1 MAEKEKKNG
10 YRHAR
15 PSAHLTGHRRHLNLR
30 FAQRRL
36 PLFGFFGKKKKE
48 TPVLDAEENAW
59 EEVLKTE
66 PEKNQGT
73 EKLRDAKLYFQ
84 TMEEQMG
91 EAFGQLKEAKTEYG
105 AVTSYLTDIQKID
118 RMAEEELAVAVDAA
132 KRIIVCTRER
142 EHLLGR
148 VVRLTKDQ
156 YQMAEQYEE
165 EMPSIIKNLKSN
177 EDSLVLVKNDMR
189 LLEGEK
195 GRLFYEREELVQKQ
209 KSFQNV
215 IRMVLVLVFSLFALF
230 LVLYLQTGLD
240 VNLPVMA
247 TLAAAAVIGSYV
259 FLESVKDKRDLLLNE
274 RKMNKAISLLNTTKI
289 RFVNYSGTIDYMKAK
304 YHISNSIEMNHIWTQ
319 YMKAKE
325 EEKRYLRNSQMLE
338 LYQGVLT
345 AQMKKTGLEDPEIW
359 IYQPEALADEK
370 EMVEVRHRLND
381 RRGKLREKIE
391 YNQELILAFGK
402 ELSDLVAREPEY
414 ARQVQ
419 ELLGKFGLK
428 ELP

>member
-1 MAEKEKKNG
+1 M
-10 YRHAR
+10 
-15 PSAHLTGHRRHLNLR
+15 
-30 FAQRRL
+30 
-36 PLFGFFGKKKKE
+36 
-48 TPVLDAEENAW
+48 DAEENAW
-59 EEVLKTE
+59 KEVLKTE

-73 EKLRDAKLYFQ
+73 EKLRDARLYFQ

>member
-1 MAEKEKKNG
+1 MAEKKRKG
-10 YRHAR
+10 
-15 PSAHLTGHRRHLNLR
+15 
-30 FAQRRL
+30 
-36 PLFGFFGKKKKE
+36 LFGFFRKKKQE
-48 TPVLDAEENAW
+48 EPVPVPKDNVW
-59 EEVLKTE
+59 EEVLETE
-66 PEKNQGT
+66 LERNRGT
-73 EKLRDAKLYFQ
+73 EKLKDSGLYFK
-84 TMEEQMG
+84 TMEEQMA

-105 AVTSYLTDIQKID
+105 AVTSYLTDIQRID
-118 RMAEEELAVAVDAA
+118 RMTEEEHAVAVDAA

-142 EHLLGR
+142 EHLRER

-165 EMPSIIKNLKSN
+165 EMPFIIKNLKSN

-195 GRLFYEREELVQKQ
+195 GRIIYEREELIRAQ
-209 KSFQNV
+209 KSFRNV
-215 IRMVLVLVFSLFALF
+215 MKMALVLVFSLFALF
-230 LVLYLQTGLD
+230 FVLYLQTGMD
-240 VNLPVMA
+240 IKLPLMF
-247 TLAAAAVIGSYV
+247 TLAIAAAAGSYV
-259 FLESVKDKRDLLLNE
+259 FLESTKNQRELILNE

-304 YHISNSIEMNHIWTQ
+304 YHVSNSIEMNHIWTQ

-345 AQMKKTGLEDPEIW
+345 AQMKKTGLSDPEIW

-391 YNQELILAFGK
+391 YNQDIILTFGR
-402 ELSDLVAREPEY
+402 ELSDLVEREPVY
-414 ARQVQ
+414 AKQVKD
-419 ELLGKFGLK
+419 LLGKFDLAQT
-428 ELP
+428 